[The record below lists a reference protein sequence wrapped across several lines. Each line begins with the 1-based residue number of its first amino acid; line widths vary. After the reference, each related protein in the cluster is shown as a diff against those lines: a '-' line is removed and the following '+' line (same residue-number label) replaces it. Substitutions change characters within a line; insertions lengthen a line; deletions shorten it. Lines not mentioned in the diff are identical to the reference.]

1 MLLYHY
7 SKERFNE
14 LRTKENRGES
24 TPNTFKNNGVIG
36 SYDQHISFFLDP
48 IPTSIMG
55 KIYGKEHHTWY
66 PGNELYQYEIE
77 SKDIGD
83 FTYSIV
89 ETPEKLE
96 LYYDDSVSE
105 KQYQERYSKIVS
117 DLKLIGHNNK
127 DLEIACKRYIGKTR
141 SCIEK
146 VKDLPN
152 WNDLKNK
159 YAAGVT
165 HLMLY
170 PTDGVIKYLNYDKV
184 KIK

>member
-1 MLLYHY
+1 ML
-7 SKERFNE
+7 SKIIHRDSFENE
-14 LRTKENRGES
+14 L
-24 TPNTFKNNGVIG
+24 
-36 SYDQHISFFLDP
+36 
-48 IPTSIMG
+48 
-55 KIYGKEHHTWY
+55 W
-66 PGNELYQYEIE
+66 
-77 SKDIGD
+77 
-83 FTYSIV
+83 
-89 ETPEKLE
+89 
-96 LYYDDSVSE
+96 
-105 KQYQERYSKIVS
+105 
-117 DLKLIGHNNK
+117 NNK

-170 PTDGVIKYLNYDKV
+170 PADGVIKYLNYDKV

>member
-1 MLLYHY
+1 
-7 SKERFNE
+7 
-14 LRTKENRGES
+14 
-24 TPNTFKNNGVIG
+24 
-36 SYDQHISFFLDP
+36 
-48 IPTSIMG
+48 MG

-152 WNDLKNK
+152 WNDIKNK

-170 PTDGVIKYLNYDKV
+170 PADGVIKYLNYDKV